1 MSLFKK
7 RTAKKESNPVPETKD
22 VSDSRHHQNDTR
34 PVPDR
39 APDSTIGRPQLV
51 FRCQQAR
58 GSPIGLI
65 SGFSN
70 VRELYQKIA
79 ECYDFPADDILFCT
93 LNTHKVDMT
102 KLLGGQIG
110 LDDFIFVHRKGRPK
124 EIEITKI
131 EDALGLTI
139 TDNGAGYA
147 FIKRIKE
154 GSVIDSI
161 KHIQVGDHIEKINS
175 ENLVGRRHFEVAKL
189 LKEIPKDST
198 FTIRL
203 VEPLKDGFI
212 NVAPKGD
219 SRKGKKANYGTGK
232 ETLRFRANGEAQIE
246 EQPNDEQKIAIDKI
260 NNLLENFMGIND
272 SELATLIWE
281 QAQGKSN
288 SMDFAEAIDNSELE
302 EFGFTDDFII
312 ELWGV
317 ITDARSGRLK

>member
-7 RTAKKESNPVPETKD
+7 RTQKKESNIVPETNGD
-22 VSDSRHHQNDTR
+22 ASDTKHHENSTKTASER
-34 PVPDR
+34 PPDQ
-39 APDSTIGRPQLV
+39 SVGRPKLV
-51 FRCQQAR
+51 FHCQQAQ
-58 GSPIGLI
+58 GSPTGLI

-79 ECYDFPADDILFCT
+79 ECYEFPADDILFCT

-124 EIEITKI
+124 EIEIMKT
-131 EDALGLTI
+131 EEALGLTI

-154 GSVIDSI
+154 GSVIDSVE
-161 KHIQVGDHIEKINS
+161 HIQVGDHIEKINS
-175 ENLVGRRHFEVAKL
+175 ENLVGKRHFEVAKL
-189 LKEIPKDST
+189 LKEIPKDT
-198 FTIRL
+198 IFTIRL
-203 VEPLKDGFI
+203 VGPLKDGFTH
-212 NVAPKGD
+212 VGPKSG
-219 SRKGKKANYGTGK
+219 SRKGKKANYGSGK
-232 ETLRFRANGEAQIE
+232 ETLRFKANGEAQIE
-246 EQPNDEQKIAIDKI
+246 QASDEQQVAIDRI
-260 NNLLENFMGIND
+260 NNLLEGFMGIND
-272 SELATLIWE
+272 SDLATLIWE
-281 QAQGKSN
+281 QAQGKTN
-288 SMDFAEAIDNSELE
+288 SMDFAEAIDSSELE